1 MRECSAEVDKANF
14 PAFPGLIM
22 MFYKKLNK
30 INATECLGTIFFLF
44 LSGFRFNK
52 IKKEKNFTTMQS
64 THI

>member
-30 INATECLGTIFFLF
+30 IIVTECLGTIFFLF

-52 IKKEKNFTTMQS
+52 KKKEKNFTTMQS
-64 THI
+64 TYI